1 MTEKTVVITGISGF
15 LGGNLARALLADG
28 TAVRGLIHRDRRA
41 VEGLDISLIQG
52 NLLDLES
59 LKRAFRGADVVY
71 HLAASIS
78 LSGSWRQMEAINVL
92 GTRNVVAACKACG
105 VRRLVHCSS
114 IHAFVQ
120 TPLDEP
126 LDETRPLASARSY
139 DAYGRSKALGELEVG
154 KGLENGLDA
163 VILNPTAV
171 TGPLDFKPSY
181 FGKAIIAMGRGKLPA
196 LVRGGFDWVD
206 VRDVVAGMVKA
217 EQSAPTG
224 ARYLLSGHWRP
235 VTDIGRLVSRLT
247 NRRSPRL
254 TVPIWLAYLG
264 LPIIHLMA
272 LFNGGEHLYTR
283 FSLQTLK
290 SNHQISHARAAKELG
305 YRPRP
310 FSTTI
315 ADTVRWFQENG
326 YL

>member
-1 MTEKTVVITGISGF
+1 MAEKTVVITGISGF
-15 LGGNLARALLADG
+15 LGGNLARALLAEG

-41 VEGLDISLIQG
+41 VAGLDVSLLQG
-52 NLLDLES
+52 DLLEPES
-59 LKRAFRGADVVY
+59 LKRAFQGAEVVY

-78 LSGSWRQMEAINVL
+78 LSGSWRQMEKVNVI

-120 TPLDEP
+120 TPLDSP
-126 LDETRPLASARSY
+126 LDETRPLASARHHPAY
-139 DAYGRSKALGELEVG
+139 DRSKALGELEVG
-154 KGLENGLDA
+154 KGLEDGLDA
-163 VILNPTAV
+163 VIVNPTAV

-196 LVRGGFDWVD
+196 LVHGGFDWVD
-206 VRDVVAGMVKA
+206 VRDVVAGMVAA
-217 EQSAPTG
+217 ERTAPTG
-224 ARYLLSGHWRP
+224 SRYLLSGHWRP
-235 VTDIGRLVSRLT
+235 VTDIGQLVARLT
-247 NRRSPRL
+247 NRRPPRL

-264 LPIIHLMA
+264 LPIIDSMA
-272 LFNGGEHLYTR
+272 LFNGGERLYTR
-283 FSLQTLK
+283 FSLQTLR
-290 SNHQISHARAAKELG
+290 SNRQIRHALAAKELG

-310 FSTTI
+310 FETTI
-315 ADTVRWFQENG
+315 GDTVRWFQENG